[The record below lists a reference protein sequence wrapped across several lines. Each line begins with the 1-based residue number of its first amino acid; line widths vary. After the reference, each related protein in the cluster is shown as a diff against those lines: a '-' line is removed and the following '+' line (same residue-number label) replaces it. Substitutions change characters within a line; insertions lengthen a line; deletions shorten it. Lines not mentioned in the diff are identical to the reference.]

1 MDHDLKP
8 IPPGITI
15 LEQMQLRNMTRED
28 LADMLNASV
37 KEINDLI
44 KGDIQ
49 IDDKIANQLYE
60 IFKIPTSFWINLQS
74 IYTEKLREY
83 EKRNK

>member
-1 MDHDLKP
+1 MRRVSDMDHDLKP

-37 KEINDLI
+37 KEVN
-44 KGDIQ
+44 
-49 IDDKIANQLYE
+49 
-60 IFKIPTSFWINLQS
+60 FT
-74 IYTEKLREY
+74 
-83 EKRNK
+83 